1 MRESGTG
8 PGPITPDGSP
18 VDFYTL
24 LSAGAEPGLIAGVTP
39 PGGSILE
46 LGCGVGRVTH
56 PLVERGFT
64 VVAVDES
71 PDMLAHVRGART
83 VLCRVEDLRLG
94 ERFDTVVL
102 ASQLVNTVDDAAR
115 RAMIAACARQV
126 KPGGAVVLQW
136 MPAEAQDRWKA
147 GTIRTEGDVTI
158 MMSAHEVVRPGVSA
172 ATMEYTH
179 VKDGA
184 RTVWTQSFE
193 SLRLTEDDLAA
204 ELAAE
209 GLRLDRFLTED
220 RTWAV
225 AFTA

>member
-18 VDFYTL
+18 VAFYTL
-24 LSAGAEPGLIAGVTP
+24 LRAGAEPGLIAGVTP

-83 VLCRVEDLRLG
+83 VLSRVEDLRLG
-94 ERFDTVVL
+94 ERFDAVVL

-115 RAMIAACARQV
+115 RAMIAACARHV
-126 KPGGAVVLQW
+126 APGGAVVLQW
-136 MPAEAQDRWKA
+136 MPAEAQDRWKV

-172 ATMEYTH
+172 ATMEYSH
-179 VKDGA
+179 VEDGA
-184 RTVWTQSFE
+184 RTVWRQSFE

-225 AFTA
+225 AFTT